1 MVSQQSNNT
10 MKQHILILKGLPA
23 SGKSTYAKELLAK
36 HPNVYKRINKDD
48 LRTMLDD
55 GQHSKGREQ
64 FILKARNVLIREVIE
79 SNMSPIVDDTNLNPL
94 HEAEIRKI
102 AESYSPAIP
111 VEVKEFNESVRT
123 CIERDA
129 KREKPVGGKVIR
141 DMAKRWLPSVQKVLE
156 QDTSLPRAIICDVD
170 GTLAHMVNRGP
181 YDTTKYMDDD
191 VDDDI
196 RLIVNAHHTA
206 GYKVI
211 IMSGRD
217 EQFKEVTMDW
227 LIKHEIFFDEVWMR
241 PNNDRRPD
249 NIVKEEL
256 YEMHVIGQYNIKF
269 VLDDRDRVVEMWR
282 DLGLKCFQVAPGD
295 F

>member
-1 MVSQQSNNT
+1 
-10 MKQHILILKGLPA
+10 MKQRILILKGLPA
-23 SGKSTYAKELLAK
+23 SGKSTYAKQLLAE

-79 SNMSPIVDDTNLNPL
+79 SNMSPIIDDTNLNPL
-94 HEAEIRKI
+94 HETEVRKI

-156 QDTSLPRAIICDVD
+156 QDTSLPRAIICDLD
-170 GTLAHMVNRGP
+170 GTLAIIGDRSP
-181 YDTTKYMDDD
+181 YDASRCHE
-191 VDDDI
+191 VDGLNYPVARII
-196 RLIVNAHHTA
+196 RQYHQLGVHLIF
-206 GYKVI
+206 
-211 IMSGRD
+211 MSGR
-217 EQFKEVTMDW
+217 EEHYQQQTQWFLSKHFVESANSLENFSYH
-227 LIKHEIFFDEVWMR
+227 LIMR
-241 PNNDRRPD
+241 DTGDKRKD
-249 NIVKEEL
+249 AIVKEEL
-256 YEMHVIGQYNIKF
+256 FNKHVRGNFYVEL
-269 VLDDRDRVVEMWR
+269 VLDDRDQVVEMWR
-282 DLGLKCFQVAPGD
+282 DLGLTCFQVAPGD